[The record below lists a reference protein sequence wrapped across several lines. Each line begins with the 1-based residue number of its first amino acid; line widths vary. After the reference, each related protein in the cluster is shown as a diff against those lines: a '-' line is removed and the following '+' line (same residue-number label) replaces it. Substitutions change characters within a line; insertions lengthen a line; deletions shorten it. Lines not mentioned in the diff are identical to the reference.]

1 MKKQKD
7 PIAAFTTTMA
17 FVAGLLAAGLVA
29 FIQFFSR
36 K

>member
-1 MKKQKD
+1 MAKKKD
-7 PIAAFTTTMA
+7 PIEIFITSMG
-17 FVAGLLAAGLVA
+17 FVAGLLAAALVA